1 MRAIGAVAV
10 ACVLA
15 TTNAAASHDWN
26 GLDLCHTYRERMPP
40 ELAPSLFPE
49 PESAGARLV
58 ARYCGQCH
66 FAPAPGQHTAA
77 EWPKVVERMDLLI
90 EVTARF
96 ARQLKPLETPSRNER
111 VLIGEYLAAHALRPL
126 PHAATAPAD
135 YRTLCG
141 DCHAVPDPAAYSDTD
156 WPALL
161 ARMAS
166 HRQTM
171 ARPPARRSAQAQV
184 ERYLGL
190 APAATDPVTEAE
202 KEEPPAPRSAGSH
215 RWLAVGPFF
224 LLALFGIG
232 RWWLNRPVR
241 T

>member
-1 MRAIGAVAV
+1 L

-26 GLDLCHTYRERMPP
+26 GMDLCHTYRERMPP
-40 ELAPSLFPE
+40 ELAPSRFPE

-66 FAPAPGQHTAA
+66 FAPAPGQHTVA
-77 EWPKVVERMDLLI
+77 EWPKVIERMDLLI

-96 ARQLKPLETPSRNER
+96 GRQLKPVAAPSRNER
-111 VLIGEYLAAHALRPL
+111 TLLAEYLEANALRPL
-126 PHAATAPAD
+126 ADPSAAPAD
-135 YRTLCG
+135 YRALCG
-141 DCHAVPDPAAYSDTD
+141 DCHVAPDPAAYPDAD
-156 WPALL
+156 WAAVL
-161 ARMAS
+161 ARMTA

-190 APAATDPVTEAE
+190 APAAIEPVTEPE
-202 KEEPPAPRSAGSH
+202 NEEPPAPRSTVSG
-215 RWLAVGPFF
+215 RWLALGPFF
-224 LLALFGIG
+224 VLALFGLG
-232 RWWLNRPVR
+232 RWWLSRPVR

>member
-15 TTNAAASHDWN
+15 TTNAAASHDWS

-58 ARYCGQCH
+58 AHYCGQCH

-77 EWPKVVERMDLLI
+77 EWPKVLERMDLLI

-96 ARQLKPLETPSRNER
+96 GRQLKPLETPSPTER
-111 VLIGEYLAAHALRPL
+111 ALMGEYLAVHALRPL
-126 PHAATAPAD
+126 ADPGAAPAG
-135 YRTLCG
+135 YRALCG
-141 DCHAVPDPAAYSDTD
+141 DCHPAPDPMAYPAAD
-156 WPALL
+156 WPAVL
-161 ARMAS
+161 ARMTA

-190 APAATDPVTEAE
+190 VPSEPAIATEEADPGSAVRS
-202 KEEPPAPRSAGSH
+202 PASG

-232 RWWLNRPVR
+232 RWWLNRPAR

>member
-1 MRAIGAVAV
+1 VRAIGAVAV

-26 GLDLCHTYRERMPP
+26 GMDLCHTYRERMPP
-40 ELAPSLFPE
+40 ALAPGVFPE

-66 FAPAPGQHTAA
+66 FAPAPGHHTAA
-77 EWPKVVERMDLLI
+77 EWPKVLERMDLLI

-96 ARQLKPLETPSRNER
+96 GRQLKPLETPSRTER
-111 VLIGEYLAAHALRPL
+111 ALIGEYLTAHALRAL
-126 PHAATAPAD
+126 PDAAAAPAD
-135 YRTLCG
+135 YRALCG
-141 DCHAVPDPAAYSDTD
+141 DCHAAPDPAAYSDID

-190 APAATDPVTEAE
+190 APAAIEPVTAPEQD
-202 KEEPPAPRSAGSH
+202 EPPAPRTTGSH

-224 LLALFGIG
+224 LLALFGLA

>member
-1 MRAIGAVAV
+1 VKTLALGLVAALA
-10 ACVLA
+10 ACSVS
-15 TTNAAASHDWN
+15 ASHDWN

-58 ARYCGQCH
+58 AHYCGQCH
-66 FAPAPGQHTAA
+66 YAPAPGHHTASQ
-77 EWPKVVERMDLLI
+77 WPKVLERMDLLI

-96 ARQLKPLETPSRNER
+96 GRQLKPLETPSPVER
-111 VLIGEYLAAHALRPL
+111 ALMGEYLAVHALRPL
-126 PHAATAPAD
+126 ADPAVAPAD

-141 DCHAVPDPAAYSDTD
+141 DCHAVPDPAAYFDTD
-156 WPALL
+156 WPAVL
-161 ARMAS
+161 ARMTS

-171 ARPPARRSAQAQV
+171 ARPPARRSAQAKV

-190 APAATDPVTEAE
+190 APAATDPVTEAGND
-202 KEEPPAPRSAGSH
+202 EPPAPRSSGSH

-224 LLALFGIG
+224 LLALFGVA
-232 RWWLNRPVR
+232 RWWLNRPFR
-241 T
+241 S

>member
-26 GLDLCHTYRERMPP
+26 GMDLCHAYRERMPP

-58 ARYCGQCH
+58 AHYCGQCH

-77 EWPKVVERMDLLI
+77 EWPRVVERMDLLI

-96 ARQLKPLETPSRNER
+96 GRQLKSLETPSRTER
-111 VLIGEYLAAHALRPL
+111 ALIGEYLAAHALRPL
-126 PHAATAPAD
+126 ADPGAAPAG
-135 YRTLCG
+135 YRALCG
-141 DCHAVPDPAAYSDTD
+141 DCHPAPDPMAYPAAD
-156 WPALL
+156 WPAVL
-161 ARMAS
+161 ARMTA

-190 APAATDPVTEAE
+190 VPSEPAIATEEADPGSAVRS
-202 KEEPPAPRSAGSH
+202 PASG

>member
-1 MRAIGAVAV
+1 MKTFALALLGALAV
-10 ACVLA
+10 GPVS
-15 TTNAAASHDWN
+15 ASHDWN
-26 GLDLCHTYRERMPP
+26 GIDLCHTYRERMPP

-58 ARYCGQCH
+58 TRYCGQCH
-66 FAPAPGQHTAA
+66 FAPAPGHHTAA
-77 EWPKVVERMDLLI
+77 EWPKVLERMDLLI

-96 ARQLKPLETPSRNER
+96 GRQLKPLDTPGTNER
-111 VLIGEYLAAHALRPL
+111 TLIAEYLAAHALRPL
-126 PHAATAPAD
+126 PDPAIAPAD

-141 DCHAVPDPAAYSDTD
+141 DCHAAPDPAAYRDAD
-156 WPALL
+156 WPVLL
-161 ARMAS
+161 ARMTA

-190 APAATDPVTEAE
+190 APAAMEPVTEPE
-202 KEEPPAPRSAGSH
+202 QDEPPAPRSAGSH

-224 LLALFGIG
+224 LLALFGVA

-241 T
+241 A

>member
-1 MRAIGAVAV
+1 MRAIGAVAM

-15 TTNAAASHDWN
+15 MTNAVASHDWN

-49 PESAGARLV
+49 PDSAGARLV

-77 EWPKVVERMDLLI
+77 EWPKVLERMDLLI

-96 ARQLKPLETPSRNER
+96 GRQLKPLETPSRTER
-111 VLIGEYLAAHALRPL
+111 ALIGDYLAAHALRPL
-126 PHAATAPAD
+126 PDAAAAPAE
-135 YRTLCG
+135 YLALCG
-141 DCHAVPDPAAYSDTD
+141 DCHAMPDPAAYSDND

-171 ARPPARRSAQAQV
+171 ARPPARRSAHAQV

-190 APAATDPVTEAE
+190 APAPVEAASGPE
-202 KEEPPAPRSAGSH
+202 KDEPPAAHPPALG
-215 RWLAVGPFF
+215 RWLALGPFF
-224 LLALFGIG
+224 VLALFGLG
-232 RWWLNRPVR
+232 RWWLNRSVR